1 MASLS
6 CCWRAPPLLPAR
18 GMLGRWLKTGKVRSS
33 LDKQSQDNSLETG
46 GAHSD
51 YNSHALRY
59 RFFLQTR
66 RDVYQGRRNVE
77 IHNEWLQQVRQGHRP
92 SFCHAQHHSMEG
104 DRVVES
110 SVCTTRICSRISH

>member
-1 MASLS
+1 
-6 CCWRAPPLLPAR
+6 
-18 GMLGRWLKTGKVRSS
+18 MLGRWLKTAKVRSS
-33 LDKQSQDNSLETG
+33 FDTQSQDNSLETG

-77 IHNEWLQQVRQGHRP
+77 IHNKGLQEARQGHRL
-92 SFCHAQHHSMEG
+92 SFRRTQHHGMEG

-110 SVCTTRICSRISH
+110 SVCTTRICGRISH